1 MSTVKATKST
11 QVPPKAPPIPQA
23 KADQVAHLKAVYGY
37 MVHPFTNET
46 FNIDRVTAA
55 MLDSWVQAQI
65 DAGKLTHVNS

>member
-1 MSTVKATKST
+1 MSTAKVTKSV
-11 QVPPKAPPIPQA
+11 QAAPKQST
-23 KADQVAHLKAVYGY
+23 ADQVAHLKAVYGY

-55 MLDSWVQAQI
+55 MLDNWVQAQI